1 MIIGPKPRRLAS
13 GTKCTRNFRQKGFSL
28 IELLIGMSI
37 MALGLLS
44 IVTMFSTGHTS
55 VTHGGRTT
63 MATAAARQILEDMQ
77 ALPFDRLA
85 NLNGFN
91 TAAVGT
97 LPASNPE
104 RDLARKW
111 RYALVGE
118 EAGWPAYSVAEK
130 AMWSTLTVSDGV
142 TNVPLGATGQIAV
155 IAQGGSASLRR
166 VTVTVRAPGRPDLQ
180 IATLISRL

>member
-1 MIIGPKPRRLAS
+1 MTIGPKPKRLAN
-13 GTKCTRNFRQKGFSL
+13 GTTRPRQGGFSL

-44 IVTMFSTGHTS
+44 IATMFSTGYTD
-55 VTHGGRTT
+55 VTHAGRTT
-63 MATAAARQILEDMQ
+63 MATAAARQILEDVQ
-77 ALPFDRLA
+77 ALPFDRLL

-91 TAAVGT
+91 TANVAT
-97 LPASNPE
+97 LPANNPE
-104 RDLARKW
+104 RDVARKW
-111 RYALVGE
+111 HFALVGE
-118 EAGWPAYSVAEK
+118 EAGWPTYTAAER

-142 TNVPLGATGQIAV
+142 SVVPLGATGQIAV
-155 IAQGGSASLRR
+155 VAQGGSATLRR